1 MLRALQ
7 SGRKV
12 IVKRR
17 KTHSAG
23 FWGALLASIGVS
35 LTIETIRKISGKGA
49 PRIGITDHSRTRRSL
64 PSTSK
69 KGDGIVNPYALKAR
83 EKRPG
88 DEVAPHIPPPLI
100 GT

>member
-7 SGRKV
+7 LGGNV
-12 IVKRR
+12 IVKPR
-17 KTHSAG
+17 KTQSAG
-23 FWGALLASIGVS
+23 FLGALPASIGVY
-35 LTIETIRKISGKGA
+35 LLWRLLEKISGKGA

-69 KGDGIVNPYALKAR
+69 KDDGIVNPYAL
-83 EKRPG
+83 
-88 DEVAPHIPPPLI
+88 IPPPFI